1 MKNQYRFFVN
11 EILEMHKIIPA
22 SKELSH
28 QILNVLRLHQGS
40 KICAFGIN
48 KREFLCTLDIDKKN
62 VFIKAEQEIFEN
74 TCPKLD
80 LTMAI
85 SSLKADKIEIV
96 LQKCTEIG
104 VRNFILVPSEHSIS
118 RLDLEMFCKKRPR
131 WDIILKEASEQ
142 CGGLFVPEIKFSKDF
157 KDLNL
162 DIYDKKIYA
171 HKCEKSQNLSNI
183 IDAKDSKILIC
194 IGSEGGFSAEEL
206 FFFEENDFYTS
217 LFGERILRAETAAI
231 VSAALALI

>member
-11 EILEMHKIIPA
+11 EILEIHKIIPA
-22 SKELSH
+22 GKELSH
-28 QILNVLRLHQGS
+28 QILNVLRLRKGS

-48 KREFLCTLDIDKKN
+48 KRVFLCTLDIDKKN
-62 VFIKAEQEIFEN
+62 VFIKTEQEIFDN

-85 SSLKADKIEIV
+85 SFLKADKIEFV

-104 VRNFILVPSEHSIS
+104 VRDFILLPSEHSVS
-118 RLDLEMFCKKRPR
+118 KLNLEIFDKKRPR
-131 WDIILKEASEQ
+131 WETILKESSEQ
-142 CGGLFVPEIKFSKDF
+142 CGSIFVPEIKFSKDF

-206 FFFEENDFYTS
+206 LFFEENDFYSS
-217 LFGERILRAETAAI
+217 LFGERILRAETAAV